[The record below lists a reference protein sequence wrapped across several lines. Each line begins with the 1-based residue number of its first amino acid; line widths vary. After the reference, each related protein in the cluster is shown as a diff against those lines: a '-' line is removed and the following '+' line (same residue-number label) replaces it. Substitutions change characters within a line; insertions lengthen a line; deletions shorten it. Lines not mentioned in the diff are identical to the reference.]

1 MLPIYAQDWEHIKKS
16 PLYLY
21 GEGWGVTVSEADN
34 NALNDLISK
43 ISVQVTGEIE
53 QQESEGVSNDSLVAK
68 KDFVAKIR
76 TYTQATLTNT
86 GREIVENEPD
96 AYVVR
101 YIKRSELNRI
111 FDRRKQ
117 KALDYVYSAQRATEK
132 EKIDVALKDY
142 YWALMLVQSLQYPNE
157 AYYTDE
163 CDKKHILTKW
173 IPDQM
178 NKLFSNL
185 NIEVVNRKDCDVELR
200 ITHNGDIVSSID
212 YTYFD
217 GRDWSNI
224 YSAKDGCGVLE
235 LAPGNINENYQ
246 LKIEYEYRGES
257 HIDKEVESVMKLN
270 KPIALRNAYFNV
282 KSKFEICTEDQWPNQ
297 KQNESI
303 ASSPIS
309 DTELASYEEALNRVE
324 SALTTKNF
332 ENIETLFTPEGYE
345 IFTQL
350 LKYGNAKVV
359 GTPQHTYYPYDNYVV
374 ARGLQMSFSFANGYR
389 KSFVEDVVFTFDEN
403 NKINNIVFGLGEE
416 AENDILYKEAWPSK
430 ARVALMQFLENY
442 QTAYALK
449 RLDYITE
456 IFDDNAV
463 IITATVVPASVN
475 KKIDSPE
482 LHEIQNKIIKYNR
495 YTKDAY
501 LKQLERSFNSKEY
514 INLRFAGNDVRKLGR
529 GGEVY
534 AIQISQEYYS
544 SNYGDKGYLF
554 LMIDIN
560 DPQKP
565 LIKIRTWQPEK
576 DSNFGLYGPED
587 FK

>member
-1 MLPIYAQDWEHIKKS
+1 MLPIYAQNWEHIKKS

-43 ISVQVTGEIE
+43 ISVQVTGEIK
-53 QQESEGVSNDSLVAK
+53 QQESEGVSNDSLMAK
-68 KDFVAKIR
+68 KEFVAKIH

-111 FDRRKQ
+111 FDGRKQ
-117 KALDYVYSAQRATEK
+117 KALDYVLSAQRATERG
-132 EKIDVALKDY
+132 KIDVALKDY

-163 CDKKHILTKW
+163 QEKKHILTKW

-185 NIEVVNRKDCDVELR
+185 DITVVSRKDCDVELK
-200 ITHNGDIVSSID
+200 ISYNGKTVSSID

-257 HIDKEVESVMKLN
+257 HIDKDVESVMRLN
-270 KPIALRNAYFNV
+270 KPIAMRNAYFNI
-282 KSKFEICTEDQWPNQ
+282 KSNAEVFSVPTQPSKKAETTFA
-297 KQNESI
+297 SI
-303 ASSPIS
+303 SEA
-309 DTELASYEEALNRVE
+309 ELAGYEVALNRVE
-324 SALTTKNF
+324 QALTTKTF
-332 ENIETLFTPEGYE
+332 ENIETLFTPEGYD

-359 GTPQHTYYPYDNYVV
+359 GTPQHTYYPYDDYVV
-374 ARGLQMSFSFANGYR
+374 ARGLQMSFTFANNYR

-403 NKINNIVFGLGEE
+403 NKIDNITFGLGEE
-416 AENDILYKEAWPSK
+416 AENDILYKGAWPTE
-430 ARVALMQFLENY
+430 ARMALMQFLENY

-463 IITATVVPASVN
+463 IITATVVSAPKN
-475 KKIDSPE
+475 KNIDSPE
-482 LHEIQNKIIKYNR
+482 LPEIGGEIIKYNR

-514 INLRFAGNDVRKLGR
+514 INLRLANNDVRKLGR

-576 DSNFGLYGPED
+576 DPNFGLFGPED

>member
-43 ISVQVTGEIE
+43 ISVQVTGQIK
-53 QQESEGVSNDSLVAK
+53 QKESEGVSNDLLTAEK
-68 KDFVAKIR
+68 EFVAKIQ
-76 TYTQATLTNT
+76 TYSQATLTNT
-86 GREIVENEPD
+86 ERVIVENEPD
-96 AYVVR
+96 AYIVR

-111 FDRRKQ
+111 FDARKQ
-117 KALDYVYSAQRATEK
+117 KALDYVSSAQRATEHG
-132 EKIDVALKDY
+132 KIDVALKDY

-157 AYYTDE
+157 AYYTDDQ
-163 CDKKHILTKW
+163 DKKHILTKW

-185 NIEVVNRKDCDVELR
+185 DIAVVNHKDCDVELKF
-200 ITHNGDIVSSID
+200 THNGKTVNSID

-235 LAPGNINENYQ
+235 LAPGNISENYQ

-257 HIDKEVESVMKLN
+257 HIDKEVESVMKLS
-270 KPIALRNAYFNV
+270 KPMAMRNAYFNV
-282 KSKFEICTEDQWPNQ
+282 KSGID
-297 KQNESI
+297 KQSLKPQPKAKPENNLKSVKD
-303 ASSPIS
+303 S
-309 DTELASYEEALNRVE
+309 ELAGYEVALNRVE
-324 SALTTKNF
+324 QALTTKDF
-332 ENIETLFTPEGYE
+332 ENLETLFTPEGYE
-345 IFTQL
+345 IFNQL

-359 GTPQHTYYPYDNYVV
+359 GTPQHTYYPYDDYVV
-374 ARGLQMSFSFANGYR
+374 ARGLQMSFSFANNYR
-389 KSFVEDVVFTFDEN
+389 KSFVENVVFTFDEN
-403 NKINNIVFGLGEE
+403 NKIDNITFGLGEE
-416 AENDILYKEAWPSK
+416 AENDILYKGAWPTE
-430 ARVALMQFLENY
+430 ARVALMQFMENY

-463 IITATVVPASVN
+463 IITATVVPTPKN
-475 KKIDSPE
+475 KRMDTPE
-482 LHEIQNKIIKYNR
+482 LPEIGGEIIKYNR

-514 INLRFAGNDVRKLGR
+514 INLRFADNDVRKLGR

-576 DSNFGLYGPED
+576 DPNFGLYGPED